1 VIGFRHANS
10 LAQLGNFGMQENAL
24 STLDALNQLF
34 AQMPPVQAM
43 QIRALYFDGKTLQV
57 VAPLSANLNDKAC
70 AFGGSLVSIMTMAAW
85 GLLNVKLWQQGLKA
99 DVYIADSQV
108 KFLKPVFTDLQA
120 RASLSA
126 DSDWQTVQHVL
137 QEKQRARA
145 FVNAV
150 VQGPSGEIVADMR
163 AKFALIQTK

>member
-1 VIGFRHANS
+1 
-10 LAQLGNFGMQENAL
+10 MQESAL
-24 STLDALNQLF
+24 SPLESLNQLF

-43 QIRALYFDGKTLQV
+43 QISALHFDGVNLKV
-57 VAPLSANLNDKAC
+57 IAPLSANLNDKAC

-85 GLLNVKLWQQGLKA
+85 GLLNEKLRQQGISA

-108 KFLKPVFTDLQA
+108 KFLKPVFEELQA
-120 RASLSA
+120 SARLSA
-126 DSDWQTVQHVL
+126 DSDWLTVLYVL

-150 VQGPSGEIVADMR
+150 VQDASGEIAAEMR